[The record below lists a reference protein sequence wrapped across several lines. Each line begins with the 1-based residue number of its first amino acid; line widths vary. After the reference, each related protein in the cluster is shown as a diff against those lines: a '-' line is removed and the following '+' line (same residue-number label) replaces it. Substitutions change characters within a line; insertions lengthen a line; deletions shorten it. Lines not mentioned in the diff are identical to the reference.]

1 MSENVSPLSDGSLY
15 VLSAEAEDANT
26 AQEIAH
32 ALGVPVFNTIQAQRW
47 CLKLQHQQLALCRPD
62 NLTVSIDFITGKAI
76 QRAREPQFA
85 KQPLAKA
92 IGYSQWSR
100 KNPEKQLH
108 VIDATTGL
116 GTDAWMLALLGCRVT
131 MLERSAVLHCLLTH
145 ALQQAAQHEATL
157 NATNN
162 TQLVHTDAKDWL
174 NAQACTAA
182 DVIYL
187 DPMYPEKRK
196 QALVKKGMQLL
207 HDLIGADSNNEL
219 LLPTALSKAR
229 YRVVVKR
236 PKGAPVLQGS
246 DAHEGQL
253 TSVESPGT
261 RFDVYHL

>member
-1 MSENVSPLSDGSLY
+1 MSENVSQLSAGSLY
-15 VLSAEAEDANT
+15 VLNTEAEDADT
-26 AQEIAH
+26 AQEIAE
-32 ALGVPVFNTIQAQRW
+32 ALGVPVFNTTQPERW
-47 CLKLQHQQLALCRPD
+47 CLKLQSQQLALCRPD
-62 NLTVSIDFITGKAI
+62 NLTVNIDFVNGKAI

-92 IGYSQWSR
+92 IGYSQWS
-100 KNPEKQLH
+100 KKHTEEQLH

-131 MLERSAVLHCLLTH
+131 MLERSAVLHCLLAH
-145 ALQQAAQHEATL
+145 ALHQAAQHAATL
-157 NATNN
+157 NTTNN

-174 NAQACTAA
+174 NTQTSTAA

-207 HDLIGADSNNEL
+207 HDLIGADTNNER

-246 DAHEGQL
+246 DAHEGQR
-253 TSVESPGT
+253 TSIESPGT
-261 RFDVYHL
+261 RYDVYHL